1 MGFVEAPAPD
11 LERARS
17 LNSPR
22 VLLPNPQSV
31 CSLVLPGLK
40 LPALLGLGLH
50 LGLDVVGV
58 IADPVR
64 FALAQ
69 G

>member
-1 MGFVEAPAPD
+1 
-11 LERARS
+11 
-17 LNSPR
+17 
-22 VLLPNPQSV
+22 
-31 CSLVLPGLK
+31 LVLPGLN
-40 LPALLGLGLH
+40 LPALLLGLGLN

-58 IADPVR
+58 IADHIR